1 MRIKL
6 RVNLDEIPEPSPDD
20 PILLDTG
27 EDVPQPYLMDIG
39 DVTMEWRMKK
49 GNDAIYGMLM
59 KETEN
64 EGKNGIA

>member
-6 RVNLDEIPEPSPDD
+6 GINLDEIPEPSPDE

-49 GNDAIYGMLM
+49 GNDAIYRILM
-59 KETEN
+59 KEPQN
-64 EGKNGIA
+64 ESENGIA